1 MAADRPTVV
10 GPPSRIDLT
19 LEAPR
24 AWAELGGFI
33 AAGPVLRSLPR
44 GDGHPVLVLPGFL
57 ASDSSTIALRRL
69 LRSLGH
75 RAYGWRLGRNL
86 GPTGA
91 VVDGVERSVMQLSS
105 RHDQPI
111 DLVGWSLGG
120 VYARELGRRH
130 PERVRQV
137 ISLGSPFNMTDRRG
151 SHSSDDYDRFAPL
164 HDRDSSFVT
173 GFVPS
178 PEPLPIPST
187 AIYTPDRRDRGVA
200 DLRPADRRSQR
211 EHRGDGAA
219 TAASA
224 TTRRWRSSSPIVSP
238 RPRLSGGRS
247 TRLTGCAG
255 CTRMPSK
262 VREPHR
268 ILRTREATD
277 GSHEPARR
285 VVPPHRGCRPHHPL
299 HIGSIGIF
307 EGPPPAGPSSPGC
320 SRPTSRRC
328 PAIASAS
335 SSVPFGI
342 ARPVWVDDAD
352 FNVDYHVRRTA
363 LPAPGRRATS
373 CGRWSGG

>member
-1 MAADRPTVV
+1 MDADRPTSV
-10 GPPSRIDLT
+10 GPPSRLDLT

-33 AAGPVLRSLPR
+33 AAAPALRSLPR

-69 LRSLGH
+69 LRRLGH

-91 VVDGVERSVMQLSS
+91 VVDGVERSVVQLSS

-187 AIYTPDRRDRGVA
+187 AIYTRTDGIVAWQTCIQRTDARSENVEVRGSHCGLGHNATVAVVVA
-200 DLRPADRRSQR
+200 DRLAQPMGEWRPFR
-211 EHRGDGAA
+211 
-219 TAASA
+219 
-224 TTRRWRSSSPIVSP
+224 
-238 RPRLSGGRS
+238 
-247 TRLTGCAG
+247 
-255 CTRMPSK
+255 
-262 VREPHR
+262 
-268 ILRTREATD
+268 
-277 GSHEPARR
+277 
-285 VVPPHRGCRPHHPL
+285 PPHRLRLMYPDAVDGPGTAPKAPN
-299 HIGSIGIF
+299 
-307 EGPPPAGPSSPGC
+307 EGDD
-320 SRPTSRRC
+320 RW
-328 PAIASAS
+328 IA
-335 SSVPFGI
+335 
-342 ARPVWVDDAD
+342 
-352 FNVDYHVRRTA
+352 
-363 LPAPGRRATS
+363 
-373 CGRWSGG
+373 